1 MSLNEILQ
9 PQVRTRC
16 QARTL
21 FPLFDETFDVVVPRE
36 LRPEASFLVFA
47 VKDRGPLG
55 DKLLLGEAL
64 VPLGEVRRCDQD
76 CELGAM
82 AQIQLPLS
90 KPGPKIVDIL
100 TAIETRK

>member
-1 MSLNEILQ
+1 M
-9 PQVRTRC
+9 RTRC

-64 VPLGEVRRCDQD
+64 VPLAEV
-76 CELGAM
+76 
-82 AQIQLPLS
+82 QIQLPLS